1 MEIDSEAFFA
11 LIEALGIG
19 LLIGIERERSTH
31 KPIEGPIEGASIGVR
46 TFALASLIGA
56 IGMMTGGVPLLMVA
70 VAAVAVARI
79 VSVAQQTDPNIG
91 LTTSLALFSVVLL
104 GALATETAMLAAG
117 VAVVIASLLAARE
130 MLHGFSRS
138 VLTAV
143 ELRDGLILGVSILVI
158 LPILPNLEIGPGV
171 ALNPRS
177 LFIIVVV
184 IMLISAAG
192 HIATRVVGA
201 RLGLPVSG
209 FLSGFVSSTSTIL
222 ALGQRAAEKPEDA
235 RSAAAGATLSSV
247 SSLIQIGIIL
257 LALSP
262 AMFTMGLPLLLGAGL
277 AAALHG
283 AAIFFLVLR
292 RKVEPAVLELPS
304 QVFSIKG
311 AVSFA
316 LIVAVVMLTSATLN
330 DMFGNT
336 AVLAT
341 VALAGLVSTN
351 SATVALASLVAV
363 GKISAVDGT
372 LPLAAALS
380 ANTTARLLIAWRGK
394 NITFRRTVAFG
405 LVLQLVALWASWWL
419 TDFLRVWFVDWSAII
434 PR

>member
-1 MEIDSEAFFA
+1 METDPEAFYA

-31 KPIEGPIEGASIGVR
+31 TPREGATTGVR
-46 TFALASLIGA
+46 TFALASIIGA
-56 IGMMTGGVPLLMVA
+56 ISMMTGGVPLLMVA
-70 VAAVAVARI
+70 VALVAIARI
-79 VSVAQQTDPNIG
+79 AFVAQQTDPNIG
-91 LTTSLALFSVVLL
+91 LTTSLALVLVVLL

-143 ELRDGLILGVSILVI
+143 ELRNGLILGVAILVI
-158 LPILPNLEIGPGV
+158 LPILPNLEIGPGG
-171 ALNPRS
+171 ALNPRT

-192 HIATRVVGA
+192 HIATRVTGA

-222 ALGQRAAEKPEDA
+222 ALGQRATEKPEDA
-235 RSAAAGATLSSV
+235 KRAAAGATLSSV
-247 SSLIQIGIIL
+247 SSLVQIGIIL

-262 AMFTMGLPLLLGAGL
+262 AMFTTGFPLLFAAGL
-277 AAALHG
+277 VASLHG
-283 AAIFFLVLR
+283 AAIFILALR
-292 RKVEPAVLELPS
+292 RKVEPAVLVLPS
-304 QVFSIKG
+304 QVFSVKG
-311 AVSFA
+311 ALSFA
-316 LIVAVVMLTSATLN
+316 LVVAVVMVISATLN
-330 DMFGNT
+330 DVFGST

-341 VALAGLVSTN
+341 VGLAGLVSTN
-351 SATVALASLVAV
+351 SATVALASLVVA
-363 GKISAVDGT
+363 GQISAVEGA

-380 ANTTARLLIAWRGK
+380 TNTIVRLLIVWRQK
-394 NITFRRTVAFG
+394 NATFSSTVALG
-405 LVLQLVALWASWWL
+405 LVLQLVAIWLSWWL
-419 TDFLRVWFVDWSAII
+419 AEILRGWVADWSAILS
-434 PR
+434 

>member
-1 MEIDSEAFFA
+1 
-11 LIEALGIG
+11 L
-19 LLIGIERERSTH
+19 
-31 KPIEGPIEGASIGVR
+31 
-46 TFALASLIGA
+46 
-56 IGMMTGGVPLLMVA
+56 TGGVPLLMAA

-91 LTTSLALFSVVLL
+91 LTTSLALVSVVLL

-117 VAVVIASLLAARE
+117 VAVVIASLLAARK

-138 VLTAV
+138 VLTAA

-158 LPILPNLEIGPGV
+158 LPILPNLEVGPGG

-192 HIATRVVGA
+192 HIATRVIGA

-209 FLSGFVSSTSTIL
+209 FMSGFVSSTSTIL
-222 ALGQRAAEKPEDA
+222 ALGQRAAEKPKDA

-262 AMFTMGLPLLLGAGL
+262 AMFTVGLPMLFGAGL

-292 RKVEPAVLELPS
+292 RKVEPAVLKLPS
-304 QVFSIKG
+304 QVFSIKA

-330 DMFGNT
+330 DVFGNT

-351 SATVALASLVAV
+351 SATVALASLVAA
-363 GKISAVDGT
+363 GQISAVDGA

-380 ANTTARLLIAWRGK
+380 ANTIARLLIAWRGQ
-394 NITFRRTVAFG
+394 NTFFRRTVAFG
-405 LVLQLVALWASWWL
+405 LVLQLAALWASWWL
-419 TDFLRVWFVDWSAII
+419 ADFLRVWFADWSAII
-434 PR
+434 PQ